1 MAVIPERIQ
10 PNADPDK
17 AGENHTPIM
26 REFVPSIN
34 WSDLSQLDHFVQFY
48 ETDDFLLDAVSDFIG
63 AGLGSGAACIVIAT
77 PEHREALVQRLQAN
91 NLDPSSSHAQS
102 KYFALDAAET
112 LSQFLLNG
120 LPDPKQFVRV
130 ISGVIEHAVKGQKRM
145 RIFGEMVTLL
155 WQQGDQ
161 EAALH

>member
-1 MAVIPERIQ
+1 MLTPERKNGYCMTVIPERIQ

-48 ETDDFLLDAVSDFIG
+48 QTDDFLLDAVSDFIG

-112 LSQFLLNG
+112 LATIGWACGIAVCVASLAA
-120 LPDPKQFVRV
+120 
-130 ISGVIEHAVKGQKRM
+130 GVYFAVHAFK
-145 RIFGEMVTLL
+145 EYAE
-155 WQQGDQ
+155 
-161 EAALH
+161 EALA